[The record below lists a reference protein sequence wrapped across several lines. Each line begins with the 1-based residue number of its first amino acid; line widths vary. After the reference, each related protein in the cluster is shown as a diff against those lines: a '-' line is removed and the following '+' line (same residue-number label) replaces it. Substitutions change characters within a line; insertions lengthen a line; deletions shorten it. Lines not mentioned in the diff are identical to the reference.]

1 MIELGNTIISTR
13 ILNEE
18 FVCNLSACKG
28 QCCVE
33 GDSGA
38 PLTDEENRLIP
49 KLVDAV
55 HPFLS
60 KKSIV
65 EIEKQGSTVFNHT
78 DNEWETP
85 LVENKECA
93 YAIIDE
99 EGVAACSFEKAYDLG
114 LTEWRKPMSC
124 HLYPAR
130 IKEHK
135 RFTAVNFDEWEICSP
150 ACTLGQELQVPVY
163 KFLKDAL
170 IRRFGQAWYNQLEEV
185 AQQIKD
191 SY

>member
-65 EIEKQGSTVFNHT
+65 EIEKQG
-78 DNEWETP
+78 
-85 LVENKECA
+85 
-93 YAIIDE
+93 Y
-99 EGVAACSFEKAYDLG
+99 SF
-114 LTEWRKPMSC
+114 
-124 HLYPAR
+124 
-130 IKEHK
+130 
-135 RFTAVNFDEWEICSP
+135 
-150 ACTLGQELQVPVY
+150 
-163 KFLKDAL
+163 
-170 IRRFGQAWYNQLEEV
+170 
-185 AQQIKD
+185 
-191 SY
+191 